1 MKVLALIPARQ
12 GSKRLPNKNIKMLA
26 GKPLIAWTIEA
37 ALASDL
43 VKDRMM
49 DVFVS
54 TDSEEIA
61 DIAREHGAKVP
72 FLRPDELASDT
83 ASTKDAIT
91 HALKTL
97 KEMGQEYDC
106 LILLQPTSPLR
117 QSFHIDE
124 AFALFLDKDAE
135 SVTSVSEL
143 EHPIEWTMT
152 LEDDLKLD
160 NFFQENAEALKTR
173 SQDLPTRYRLNG
185 ALVIHKTKTFF
196 ADQVLPQ
203 QKDVYAYVMER
214 KYAVDIDE
222 LADFQYAEYFVTHQ
236 HLL

>member
-1 MKVLALIPARQ
+1 MKILALIPARQ

-26 GKPLIAWTIEA
+26 GKPLIGWTIEA
-37 ALASDL
+37 TLNTKLAANGVL
-43 VKDRMM
+43 

-61 DIAREHGAKVP
+61 QIARNHGAEVP
-72 FLRPDELASDT
+72 FLRPEELASDT
-83 ASTKDAIT
+83 ATTFDAIQ
-91 HALKTL
+91 HSLQRF
-97 KEMGQEYDC
+97 KEMGREYDYVV
-106 LILLQPTSPLR
+106 LLQPTSPLR
-117 QSFHIDE
+117 QAFHIDE
-124 AFALFLDKDAE
+124 AFALYQEKNAE
-135 SVTSVSEL
+135 SVTSVSMI

-160 NFFQENAEALKTR
+160 RFFADNADKLRTR

-185 ALVIHKTKTFF
+185 AVAISKAESFF
-196 ADQVLPQ
+196 KPQVTEP
-203 QKDVYAYVMER
+203 KAVYAYVMDR

-222 LADFQYAEYFVTHQ
+222 LADFQYAEYFLTHQ